1 MTARP
6 RAAVAVEREN
16 KVADNIGSGGEPW
29 KTVLF
34 NCDCH
39 TFDEVEN
46 IVMKATRC
54 TLSHARRISGEVHSR
69 GSAVVYD
76 GPLERCEAVA
86 EVIASIGLRVKVVN

>member
-1 MTARP
+1 MG
-6 RAAVAVEREN
+6 RAATSVERDQ
-16 KVADNIGSGGEPW
+16 KTDDGVGGPGEPW

-54 TLSHARRISGEVHSR
+54 TLSRARQISHEIHTR
-69 GSAVVYD
+69 GSASVYE
-76 GPLERCEAVA
+76 GPRERCEAVA
-86 EVIASIGLRVKVVN
+86 DVISTVGLRAKVVQ

>member
-1 MTARP
+1 MA
-6 RAAVAVEREN
+6 RAAVAAASEKKVEETT
-16 KVADNIGSGGEPW
+16 GTGGEPW

-39 TFDEVEN
+39 TFDEVEK

-54 TLSHARRISGEVHSR
+54 TLSRARQISGEVNSR

-86 EVIASIGLRVKVVN
+86 EVIASIGLRVKVVD

>member
-1 MTARP
+1 MA
-6 RAAVAVEREN
+6 RAAVAAERE
-16 KVADNIGSGGEPW
+16 KETEETTGTGSGGEPW
-29 KTVLF
+29 KVLLF

-39 TFDEVEN
+39 TFDEVEKV
-46 IVMKATRC
+46 VMKATRC
-54 TLSHARRISGEVHSR
+54 TLSRARQISGEVNSR

>member
-1 MTARP
+1 MA
-6 RAAVAVEREN
+6 RAAVAGQRE
-16 KVADNIGSGGEPW
+16 KKAEETAGTGSGGDPW
-29 KTVLF
+29 KVLLF

-46 IVMKATRC
+46 VVMKATRC
-54 TLSHARRISGEVHSR
+54 TLSRARQISNEVNSR